1 MVRAV
6 LLGFLMLGV
15 GTVRAD
21 PYCSC
26 NYEYVPAR
34 YSNTQAGDVVG
45 HHNPNS
51 LVFLLVSQMGE
62 NTNHVQSIFDSG
74 GARVTQQHFD
84 ANTIRM
90 NSCSTPLNWDDL
102 KATQPG
108 VHNGVIADSD
118 EGLHSVFGNS
128 TVLERGGSMVAGC
141 YAPYEPYHLHGF
153 VERAYNSMCAQM
165 LVDSCGAPGVARS
178 YSPTQVVD
186 GANTLFN
193 GVFQKCMD
201 QSLPWYYFLRC
212 YSETQTS
219 ICVKAANQVL
229 NQVLWNNSPCA
240 TDYHYNCGKNPSGQ
254 LPTVSGPVSPEQIFV
269 TGMAQ
274 GLRTH
279 VATVEPGHYA
289 CPARCQMQCAA
300 APAAVGAYNYSAYS
314 AGAND
319 YYCGYYLYNYGNDMG
334 YCARAVSDAASAGIH
349 TVATGTCAAGTYY
362 NYLAGYYDYLC
373 RLYEYYGYGFNYSG
387 YCSAA
392 DSLVAQGGC
401 TSCDQCRPSCS
412 GKTCGQGDGCGG
424 TCYAGSG
431 CCTPSCSGKICGQGD
446 GCGGICYAG
455 SGCSCTPSC
464 SGKTCGQGDDC
475 GGICY
480 AGSGCCTPS
489 CSGKTCGQSDGCGG
503 TCQAGSGCTSP
514 ISQLYPATGWVD
526 GYNNQHVWG
535 WACDPDY
542 PTESNRVDFYTW
554 NWQGLGSVG
563 AYGSS
568 SQAIANAC
576 GGGYAHY
583 FDFWPAGG
591 LASGTHF
598 WAWSIDLPYATPGND
613 NRAIGGS
620 GSVGNGTEFIIP

>member
-6 LLGFLMLGV
+6 LLGFLMLGA
-15 GTVRAD
+15 GAVRAD

-51 LVFLLVSQMGE
+51 LVYLLVSRMGE
-62 NTNHVQSIFDSG
+62 STNHVQSIFDSG

-84 ANTIRM
+84 PLTIRM
-90 NSCSTPLNWDDL
+90 HSCSTPLNWDDL
-102 KATQPG
+102 KGTQPG
-108 VHNGVIADSD
+108 VRNGVIADSD

-141 YAPYEPYHLHGF
+141 VAPYEPYHLHGF
-153 VERAYNSMCAQM
+153 AERMYNSQCAQM

-178 YSPTQVVD
+178 YSSTQVAD
-186 GANTLFN
+186 GANTLFT
-193 GVFQKCMD
+193 GVYQKCMD
-201 QSLPWYYFLRC
+201 RGIPWYTLLRC
-212 YSETQTS
+212 YDESESS
-219 ICVKAANQVL
+219 ICLKAANQVV
-229 NQVLWNNSPCA
+229 NEVLWNNSPCA

-254 LPTVSGPVSPEQIFV
+254 VPAVSGPVSPEQIFV
-269 TGMAQ
+269 TGRAQ

-289 CPARCQMQCAA
+289 CPARCQIDCAA
-300 APAAVGAYNYSAYS
+300 APASAGAYNWSAYS
-314 AGAND
+314 AGIND
-319 YYCGYYLYNYGNDMG
+319 YYCGYYLYNNGGNDLG
-334 YCARAVSDAASAGIH
+334 YCARAFSDAASAGIH
-349 TVATGTCAAGTYY
+349 TAATGTCAGGTYY
-362 NYLAGYYDYLC
+362 NYLAGLYDYYC
-373 RLYEYYGYGFNYSG
+373 RLYEYYGYGFNYGG

-401 TSCDQCRPSCS
+401 TGCGECRPSCS
-412 GKTCGQGDGCGG
+412 GKPCGQGDGCGG
-424 TCYAGSG
+424 TCSAGSG
-431 CCTPSCSGKICGQGD
+431 CCTPSCSGKTCGQGD

-455 SGCSCTPSC
+455 SGCCSPSC
-464 SGKTCGQGDDC
+464 SGTCG
-475 GGICY
+475 
-480 AGSGCCTPS
+480 SP
-489 CSGKTCGQSDGCGG
+489 DGCGG
-503 TCQAGSGCTSP
+503 TCQPGSGCTSP
-514 ISQLYPATGWVD
+514 ISQLYPAKGWVD
-526 GYNNQHVWG
+526 GYDNQHVWG

-563 AYGSS
+563 AYFSS
-568 SQAIANAC
+568 SQAIADAC
-576 GGGYAHY
+576 RGGYAHY

-613 NRAIGGS
+613 NRAIGGN